1 LLAAPRTD
9 PYVRDYRIRFLSRI
23 HGVKTRRTP
32 PNPWDTRFPLCV
44 GRVLDGTEFSL
55 TNALPS
61 TTSAGACAPLFG
73 GFIGTTA
80 LCDSSAA
87 CLSGLWLFAFPD
99 RSRFAREAPEVS
111 RFSCMQF
118 LSVPGV
124 SDYAGPPAGSRYRR
138 RVCGLPPQV
147 TGSASRS
154 RFFRSS
160 IPCPLMPLS
169 TLRRQPRDCLRKTR
183 GQAVRYSF
191 PVRLLHPQL
200 HAGLSRRTT

>member
-32 PNPWDTRFPLCV
+32 SNPWDTRFPLCV

-55 TNALPS
+55 TSALPS
-61 TTSAGACAPLFG
+61 TTSAEADTSLFG

-87 CLSGLWLFAFPD
+87 CLSGLWLLAFPD

-111 RFSCMQF
+111 RFSCILF
-118 LSVPGV
+118 RGV
-124 SDYAGPPAGSRYRR
+124 LGVLDYAGPGTGSRIAPIAS
-138 RVCGLPPQV
+138 VAFPQS
-147 TGSASRS
+147 GQGRHPDLC
-154 RFFRSS
+154 FRSS
-160 IPCPLMPLS
+160 IPCPPVPLS
-169 TLRRQPRDCLRKTR
+169 TLRLPPHDDRRKTR
-183 GQAVRYSF
+183 GQDGVAAPF
-191 PVRLLHPQL
+191 L
-200 HAGLSRRTT
+200 